1 LDTTIPSGPLHLAA
15 YLVSHAGSGPAPG
28 VVLCHGFPTGPRGV
42 AASAS
47 TFPELAD
54 RLARETGCTALAFNC
69 RGTGTSG
76 GEFSVAGWLDDIR
89 AAVSY
94 VDARPEVQGVWLVGV
109 GEGGTLA
116 VCEAASDP
124 RVRGVATL
132 AAPLTFHDWARDPAR
147 FLEYA
152 RRTGLMGPGDS
163 PSTAVACARDLQ
175 LVDALA
181 AAHRL
186 APRPLLVLHGSD
198 DRTVPVDVARSL
210 AGAAGPEAELRIV
223 QAADHEL
230 RHDPRA
236 IAALLGWLDRRA
248 R

>member
-1 LDTTIPSGPLHLAA
+1 
-15 YLVSHAGSGPAPG
+15 
-28 VVLCHGFPTGPRGV
+28 
-42 AASAS
+42 
-47 TFPELAD
+47 
-54 RLARETGCTALAFNC
+54 
-69 RGTGTSG
+69 
-76 GEFSVAGWLDDIR
+76 
-89 AAVSY
+89 
-94 VDARPEVQGVWLVGV
+94 
-109 GEGGTLA
+109 
-116 VCEAASDP
+116 
-124 RVRGVATL
+124 
-132 AAPLTFHDWARDPAR
+132 
-147 FLEYA
+147 
-152 RRTGLMGPGDS
+152 MGPGDS